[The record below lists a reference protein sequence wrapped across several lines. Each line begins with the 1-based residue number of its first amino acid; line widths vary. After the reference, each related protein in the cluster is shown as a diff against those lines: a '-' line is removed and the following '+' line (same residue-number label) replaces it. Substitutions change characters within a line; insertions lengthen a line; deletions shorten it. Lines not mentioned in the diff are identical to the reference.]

1 MAAFYHSILIENVP
15 TGLHDAS
22 CCIMAIVTISEAV
35 KELRKALGESQQAFA
50 TRLGLYISSVAHYE
64 GADRAPDYLV
74 TLKLYRA
81 ACDADRKDLAAFF
94 LQLINA
100 GIVPKVAVPFQS
112 ESERES
118 IQALQAILYDARFEH
133 LREPLE
139 ELLAPVKAHL
149 SRIAKR
155 NEKKKGQVDVTLR

>member
-1 MAAFYHSILIENVP
+1 VELPDALPSDILYRV
-15 TGLHDAS
+15 L
-22 CCIMAIVTISEAV
+22 ISEAV

-50 TRLGLYISSVAHYE
+50 SRLGLYISSIAHYE
-64 GADRAPDYLV
+64 GGDRSPDYVV

-81 ACDADRKDLAAFF
+81 ACEAECKDLAAFF
-94 LQLINA
+94 LQLVNA

-118 IQALQAILYDARFEH
+118 IQALQAVLYDDRFQH

-149 SRIAKR
+149 ARIAKR
-155 NEKKKGQVDVTLR
+155 TEKKGERKP

>member
-1 MAAFYHSILIENVP
+1 MLSH
-15 TGLHDAS
+15 
-22 CCIMAIVTISEAV
+22 VTTSEAV
-35 KELRKALGESQQAFA
+35 KELRQATSERVKQLRQALGESQQKFSN
-50 TRLGLYISSVAHYE
+50 RLGLYISSVAHYE
-64 GADRAPDYLV
+64 GGDRLPDYLV

-81 ACDADRKDLAAFF
+81 ACDAERKDLAAFF

-149 SRIAKR
+149 TRVAKR
-155 NEKKKGQVDVTLR
+155 KKREKGQS

>member
-1 MAAFYHSILIENVP
+1 
-15 TGLHDAS
+15 
-22 CCIMAIVTISEAV
+22 VTTSEAV
-35 KELRKALGESQQAFA
+35 KDLRRTLGESQQKFSN
-50 TRLGLYISSVAHYE
+50 RLDLALGSIAHYE
-64 GADRAPDYLV
+64 GGQRQPDYAV

-81 ACDADRKDLAAFF
+81 ACDAERKDLAAFF

-118 IQALQAILYDARFEH
+118 IHALQAILYDARFEH

-149 SRIAKR
+149 IRVAKR
-155 NEKKKGQVDVTLR
+155 KEREKGQS